1 MKMVAMKKM
10 TIALLGVT
18 LLLLFSSAIALR
30 YYYTQCMPVVP
41 MVQQG
46 RVVPIEVF
54 YSKTVYVTSGEK
66 RNLDILYCS
75 VGAALVVY
83 VLSYARLSKKG
94 SHDAA

>member
-1 MKMVAMKKM
+1 
-10 TIALLGVT
+10 
-18 LLLLFSSAIALR
+18 
-30 YYYTQCMPVVP
+30 

-75 VGAALVVY
+75 VGQLW
-83 VLSYARLSKKG
+83 LFTFCPMHG
-94 SHDAA
+94 